1 MKTSENALS
10 LSVSGSGSLSAY
22 INMVHSFPY
31 LEKDEEYQLA
41 VRYRRN
47 NDLEAAQQLVLS
59 HMRFVVSVARGFF
72 GYGLPYQD
80 LIQEGNVGLMKA
92 VKKFDPER
100 GVRLVSYAVHWIKA
114 EMYDYILKNW
124 KLVRIATTK
133 AQKKVFFNLR
143 QYRKRL
149 ESMTDAEVQALSSE
163 IDVSSSIV
171 REMETRIN
179 APTVSWDTT
188 PSDEDDNRYVPASYY
203 VSDIES
209 DPAKVYAQEQE
220 QQHQHDMIHSAL
232 AGLSERSR
240 DIIEQRFL
248 AGEQKATLQQL
259 GDQYGI
265 SAERIR
271 QIEKKAL
278 ETMRHHISHADESI
292 H

>member
-1 MKTSENALS
+1 MNTSENAHS
-10 LSVSGSGSLSAY
+10 LTFSGSGSLGAY

-41 VRYRRN
+41 VRYRRD

-149 ESMTDAEVQALSSE
+149 ESMTDAEIQALSSE

-179 APTVSWDTT
+179 APTVSWDTA
-188 PSDEDDNRYVPASYY
+188 PGDDDDNRYVPASYY

-220 QQHQHDMIHSAL
+220 QRHQHDVIHGAL
-232 AGLSERSR
+232 EGLSERSR
-240 DIIEQRFL
+240 DIIKQRFL
-248 AGEQKATLQQL
+248 AGEKKATLQQL
-259 GDQYGI
+259 GDKYGI

-278 ETMRHHISHADESI
+278 STMRDQISQADNSI

>member
-1 MKTSENALS
+1 MNTSQNTLA

-22 INMVHSFPY
+22 ISMVNTLPY

-41 VRYRRN
+41 VRYRQD

-72 GYGLPYQD
+72 GYGLPFQD

-92 VKKFDPER
+92 VKKYDPER

-124 KLVRIATTK
+124 KMVRIATTK

-149 ESMTDAEVQALSSE
+149 ESMSNEEIHALSSD
-163 IDVSSSIV
+163 IDVSPSIV

-179 APTVSWDTT
+179 ASTVSLDTT
-188 PSDEDDNRYVPASYY
+188 PSDDDGNSYVPASYY
-203 VSDIES
+203 VSDTQS
-209 DPAKVYAQEQE
+209 DPARLYAKQQDQE
-220 QQHQHDMIHSAL
+220 HQHNLIRGAL
-232 AGLSERSR
+232 DGLSERSR
-240 DIIEQRFL
+240 DIIERRFL
-248 AGEQKATLQQL
+248 GGEKKETLKEL
-259 GDQYGI
+259 GVRHGI
-265 SAERIR
+265 SAERVR

-278 ETMRHHISHADESI
+278 SSMRHQISQTDCLTH
-292 H
+292 

>member
-149 ESMTDAEVQALSSE
+149 ESMTDAEVQGAF
-163 IDVSSSIV
+163 
-171 REMETRIN
+171 
-179 APTVSWDTT
+179 
-188 PSDEDDNRYVPASYY
+188 
-203 VSDIES
+203 
-209 DPAKVYAQEQE
+209 Q
-220 QQHQHDMIHSAL
+220 
-232 AGLSERSR
+232 
-240 DIIEQRFL
+240 
-248 AGEQKATLQQL
+248 
-259 GDQYGI
+259 
-265 SAERIR
+265 
-271 QIEKKAL
+271 
-278 ETMRHHISHADESI
+278 
-292 H
+292 